1 MEYQAA
7 CQFCIAPESTVTVAY
22 LLSYLPPRQ
31 MKIHFKGSTE
41 SLSSGNDAPRTPHLI
56 SSIHTLALLRVYRA
70 EQGTSWAQPW
80 RTGCHTLASSRS
92 KP

>member
-7 CQFCIAPESTVTVAY
+7 RQFCIALESTVNVAY
-22 LLSYLPPRQ
+22 LHIFPPRQ

-41 SLSSGNDAPRTPHLI
+41 SVSSGNDALRTPHLI
-56 SSIHTLALLRVYRA
+56 SSSHTLALLRVYRA

-80 RTGCHTLASSRS
+80 RTGCHTPASSRS